1 MKQSD
6 TLFVVLLAIL
16 ASTFAIRAEALRKP
30 TTTTPATR
38 AKTTTHHARPSPPS
52 SLLVTNVPERGGGG
66 GGHRWKKTKSA
77 LSSTNNK
84 KTDVASGGVS
94 ILSRF
99 RPQATRRER
108 VLAAWLL
115 FWNGIALVD
124 ALMFTFRPTQNLD
137 GYLVGS
143 WNHAP
148 HHTLAMTRMLA
159 NCQLALIGTIA
170 LLACTANESTLKN
183 MFRLLILATLGAFR
197 AVAVGV
203 REGSVKAPWKTGY
216 AAVMS
221 APPLLLLGYFAFVF

>member
-16 ASTFAIRAEALRKP
+16 ASTFAIPAEALRKP

-38 AKTTTHHARPSPPS
+38 HARPPPPS
-52 SLLVTNVPERGGGG
+52 SLLVTNVPVRGGGG
-66 GGHRWKKTKSA
+66 GEGHRWKKTKSA
-77 LSSTNNK
+77 LSSTNNNK
-84 KTDVASGGVS
+84 KTDVASGGGS
-94 ILSRF
+94 FFSRF

-124 ALMFTFRPTQNLD
+124 ALMFTFRPIQNLD
-137 GYLVGS
+137 GYLLGS
-143 WNHAP
+143 WNNAP
-148 HHTLAMTRMLA
+148 HTLAMTRQLA
-159 NCQLALIGTIA
+159 NCQLALIGSIA
-170 LLACTANESTLKN
+170 LLAFTANESTLKN
-183 MFRLLILATLGAFR
+183 MFRLMILATLGAFR
-197 AVAVGV
+197 AIAVGV